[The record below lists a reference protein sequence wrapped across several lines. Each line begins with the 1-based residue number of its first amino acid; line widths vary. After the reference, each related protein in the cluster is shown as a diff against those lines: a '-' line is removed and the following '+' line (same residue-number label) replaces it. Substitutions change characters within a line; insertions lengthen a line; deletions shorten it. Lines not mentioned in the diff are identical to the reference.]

1 MYVAHVRGTPRF
13 ATHCSRGSHA
23 ALPSGMG
30 SVAKIAFSR
39 MVAARSKSRLVAG
52 HPGGTAASLDLTST
66 TNGSDDLKLDRET
79 VEKYRSLIEETDL
92 SITKIGFYSG
102 FRRIRQF
109 NHAIRAAFDRS
120 PSELR
125 RSYKT
130 PKTRQYRDGSTLFV
144 SYVPEPRG

>member
-30 SVAKIAFSR
+30 SVAKIAFLAWSR
-39 MVAARSKSRLVAG
+39 HDRNLGLQRDIPAARLARF
-52 HPGGTAASLDLTST
+52 DLTST